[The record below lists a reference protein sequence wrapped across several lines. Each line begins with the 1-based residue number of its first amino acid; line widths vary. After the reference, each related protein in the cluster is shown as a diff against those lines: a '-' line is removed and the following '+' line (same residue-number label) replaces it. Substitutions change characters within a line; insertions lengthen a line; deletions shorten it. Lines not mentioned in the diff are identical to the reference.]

1 MFGLQDKCGESISEK
16 RMREKATYGE
26 DAAVEIS
33 LAPRSSTNLLGWD
46 EIDVLRCVGRRLS
59 SQPLTNDATGEQNK
73 LTKDLFD
80 LYRLC
85 LGYLDLL
92 SPYLSGKPYMFLESK
107 VKLVSLLASFKIYN
121 EAESEGFKVSDK
133 LRLSDFDG
141 KYFDPVFA
149 RVFPEVV
156 KQMVK
161 FAMLWHRK
169 EDEVYWRVLDLIKE
183 AIKSIDLIVKL
194 YAIGLYIRN
203 YDVQHR
209 GDDLTSSK
217 GAEDE
222 IVRMLLDDCGRL
234 HNLAGLLAS
243 LSTFFN
249 VCCKEKRV
257 SSTVEIRGSYLDAL
271 QFLSKQL
278 AKLVKMGTKK
288 IIAEA
293 EATSCLSQLS
303 TIQDAFDQYY
313 DVFVS
318 LPRQVNLKIFYV
330 IIVES

>member
-1 MFGLQDKCGESISEK
+1 M
-16 RMREKATYGE
+16 
-26 DAAVEIS
+26 
-33 LAPRSSTNLLGWD
+33 
-46 EIDVLRCVGRRLS
+46 
-59 SQPLTNDATGEQNK
+59 
-73 LTKDLFD
+73 KD
-80 LYRLC
+80 
-85 LGYLDLL
+85 
-92 SPYLSGKPYMFLESK
+92 
-107 VKLVSLLASFKIYN
+107 
-121 EAESEGFKVSDK
+121 
-133 LRLSDFDG
+133 
-141 KYFDPVFA
+141 
-149 RVFPEVV
+149 
-156 KQMVK
+156 QMYK
-161 FAMLWHRK
+161 
-169 EDEVYWRVLDLIKE
+169 
-183 AIKSIDLIVKL
+183 AIKSIGLIVEL
-194 YAIGLYIRN
+194 YATGLHIRN

-234 HNLAGLLAS
+234 HNLAGFLAS

-293 EATSCLSQLS
+293 EATSYLSQLS
-303 TIQDAFDQYY
+303 TIQDAFDQYC